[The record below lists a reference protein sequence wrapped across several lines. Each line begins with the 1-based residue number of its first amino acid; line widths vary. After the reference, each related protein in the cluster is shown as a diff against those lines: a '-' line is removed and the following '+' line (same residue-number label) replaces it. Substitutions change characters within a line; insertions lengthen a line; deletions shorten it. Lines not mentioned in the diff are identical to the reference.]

1 MIKLKKS
8 AAASLGDAR
17 CYARCKAAL
26 DACAALA
33 AILLLLPLLL
43 LISIGIRCTSPGP
56 VLFRQVRL
64 GRGMEPFLVYKFRT
78 MSCRAPRELATA
90 QLVTPERYI
99 TRFGAFLRRTSLDE
113 LPQLFNVLRGE
124 MSLIGPRPVVL
135 SEGELISRRVC
146 AGVYRVKPGISGLSQ
161 VRGRDLLND
170 EEKTR
175 LDGEY
180 ACGMSFWRDAI
191 LLLATMISVL
201 FRYGIREGSPAASLS
216 SYGGEGGDDLVRKR
230 I

>member
-1 MIKLKKS
+1 MIKLKKH
-8 AAASLGDAR
+8 AVFHPKRAR
-17 CYARCKAAL
+17 GYAGWKTVL
-26 DACAALA
+26 DACAAFSA
-33 AILLLLPLLL
+33 LLLLWPLLL
-43 LISIGIRCTSPGP
+43 VIAFGIRCTSPGP

-78 MSCRAPRELATA
+78 MSCRAPRNVPTA
-90 QLVTPERYI
+90 CLVNAERYI
-99 TRFGAFLRRTSLDE
+99 TRFGAFLRKTSLDE

-135 SEGELISRRVC
+135 SEGELISRRAC

-161 VRGRDLLND
+161 VRGRDLLNN

-180 ACGMSFWRDAI
+180 ACRLSFWRDSW
-191 LLLATMISVL
+191 LFLATAVAVVV
-201 FRYGIREGSPAASLS
+201 RHGIREGSALSAS
-216 SYGGEGGDDLVRKR
+216 SYRRGG
-230 I
+230 